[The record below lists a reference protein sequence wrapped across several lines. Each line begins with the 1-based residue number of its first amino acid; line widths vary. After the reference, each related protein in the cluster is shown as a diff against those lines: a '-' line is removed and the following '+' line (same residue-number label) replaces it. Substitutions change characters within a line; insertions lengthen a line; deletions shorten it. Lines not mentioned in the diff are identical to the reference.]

1 MENKEIEKNVKL
13 FIKFLNNPNL
23 STLNAEEKKAILE
36 VNNLC
41 KTDSEF
47 NEMVNKLKGSFSDE
61 SRMNIL
67 NDYLNQKE
75 LKEAKSNEEVI
86 SKTFGVDINDIE
98 HKYLNSGKEIFS
110 FYDSKI
116 GRKRLLENPSDGTL
130 VEFLKEEQNNNEDF
144 QSDDYKANSTA
155 ILNEKLKEKNIELK
169 MIYIGDLN
177 DHQKEIDNLEEK
189 KKKCLEEILK
199 NKEKLGVVYVNLKD
213 IVALDKDGK
222 IIEGAYNDEKQKAEV
237 QSPKEANYKA
247 QEISNESKNA
257 IWNEFEEKRENGL
270 EVYELLDDNGNFMG
284 YYEPYSETNPEPVK
298 TARYTANINW
308 EIPAGKY
315 SYGENQYTLSSGSK
329 IQVSISQSQTGTSY
343 LTFQNRTSNSSL
355 RFTNTKV
362 TNGWK
367 GTVVLGNISS
377 AVYSFGIE
385 NASSVTITYT
395 GSYSL

>member
-61 SRMNIL
+61 TRMNIL

-75 LKEAKSNEEVI
+75 LKKAKSNEEVI

-144 QSDDYKANSTA
+144 QSNDYKANSTA

-189 KKKCLEEILK
+189 KKICLDEILK
-199 NKEKLGVVYVNLKD
+199 NKEKLGVVYVNLED

-247 QEISNESKNA
+247 QEISNENNDVSSNENNGESYVTDNTSVNEF
-257 IWNEFEEKRENGL
+257 NEFEDIPDIINAEGIDPAMREEVAANLKKYYKNPDAMLALAPL
-270 EVYELLDDNGNFMG
+270 ERE
-284 YYEPYSETNPEPVK
+284 YYEKLVGILSEKIELKKENKQVMTLKNPDNK
-298 TARYTANINW
+298 WGFSNIVL
-308 EIPAGKY
+308 
-315 SYGENQYTLSSGSK
+315 LS
-329 IQVSISQSQTGTSY
+329 IIAIA
-343 LTFQNRTSNSSL
+343 LAI
-355 RFTNTKV
+355 
-362 TNGWK
+362 
-367 GTVVLGNISS
+367 VVLIM
-377 AVYSFGIE
+377 I
-385 NASSVTITYT
+385 
-395 GSYSL
+395 L

>member
-23 STLNAEEKKAILE
+23 SMLNTEEKRAILE

-41 KTDSEF
+41 KTDPEF
-47 NEMVNKLKGSFSDE
+47 NEMVNKLKGSFGDE
-61 SRMNIL
+61 TRMNIL

-144 QSDDYKANSTA
+144 QSNDYKANSTA

-189 KKKCLEEILK
+189 KKKCLDEILK
-199 NKEKLGVVYVNLKD
+199 NKEKLGVVYVNLED

-222 IIEGAYNDEKQKAEV
+222 IIEGAYNEEKQKAEV

-247 QEISNESKNA
+247 QEISNENNDVSFNENNVESYVNDNTNVNEF
-257 IWNEFEEKRENGL
+257 NEFEDIPDIINAEGIDPAMRKEVAANLKKYYKNPDAMLSLAPLERE
-270 EVYELLDDNGNFMG
+270 
-284 YYEPYSETNPEPVK
+284 YYEKLVGILSEKIELKKENKQVMTLKNPDNK
-298 TARYTANINW
+298 CGFSNIVL
-308 EIPAGKY
+308 
-315 SYGENQYTLSSGSK
+315 LS
-329 IQVSISQSQTGTSY
+329 IIAIA
-343 LTFQNRTSNSSL
+343 LAI
-355 RFTNTKV
+355 
-362 TNGWK
+362 
-367 GTVVLGNISS
+367 VVLIM
-377 AVYSFGIE
+377 I
-385 NASSVTITYT
+385 
-395 GSYSL
+395 L

>member
-1 MENKEIEKNVKL
+1 MENKKIEKNVKL
-13 FIKFLNNPNL
+13 FIKFLNNLNL

-67 NDYLNQKE
+67 NDYLNQKK

-130 VEFLKEEQNNNEDF
+130 VEFLKEEQNNNADF
-144 QSDDYKANSTA
+144 QSNDYKANSTA

-169 MIYIGDLN
+169 MVYIGDLN

-189 KKKCLEEILK
+189 KKKCLDEILK
-199 NKEKLGVVYVNLKD
+199 NKEKLGVVYVNLED

-247 QEISNESKNA
+247 QEISNENNDVSSNENNGESYVTDNTSVNEF
-257 IWNEFEEKRENGL
+257 NEFEDIPDIINAEGIDPAMREEVAANLKKYYKNPDAMLALAPL
-270 EVYELLDDNGNFMG
+270 ERE
-284 YYEPYSETNPEPVK
+284 YYEKLVGILSEKIELKKENKQVMTLKNPDNK
-298 TARYTANINW
+298 WGFSNIVL
-308 EIPAGKY
+308 
-315 SYGENQYTLSSGSK
+315 LS
-329 IQVSISQSQTGTSY
+329 IIAIA
-343 LTFQNRTSNSSL
+343 LAI
-355 RFTNTKV
+355 
-362 TNGWK
+362 
-367 GTVVLGNISS
+367 VVLIM
-377 AVYSFGIE
+377 I
-385 NASSVTITYT
+385 
-395 GSYSL
+395 L

>member
-1 MENKEIEKNVKL
+1 MENKEIEKNIKL

-23 STLNAEEKKAILE
+23 STLNAEEKRAILE

-41 KTDSEF
+41 KTDPEF

-67 NDYLNQKE
+67 NDYLDQKE
-75 LKEAKSNEEVI
+75 LKEAKTNEEVI

-110 FYDSKI
+110 FYDPKI

-144 QSDDYKANSTA
+144 QSNDYKANSTA

-189 KKKCLEEILK
+189 KKKCLDEILK
-199 NKEKLGVVYVNLKD
+199 NKEKLGVVYVNLED

-237 QSPKEANYKA
+237 QSPKGANYRA
-247 QEISNESKNA
+247 QEISNENSNVSSNENNGDSYA
-257 IWNEFEEKRENGL
+257 TDNTSVNEFNEFEDIPDIINAEGIEPARREEVAENLKKYYKNPDAMLSLAPL
-270 EVYELLDDNGNFMG
+270 ERE
-284 YYEPYSETNPEPVK
+284 YYEKLVGILSEKIELKKENKQVMILKNPDNK
-298 TARYTANINW
+298 WGFSNIVL
-308 EIPAGKY
+308 
-315 SYGENQYTLSSGSK
+315 LS
-329 IQVSISQSQTGTSY
+329 IIAIA
-343 LTFQNRTSNSSL
+343 LAI
-355 RFTNTKV
+355 
-362 TNGWK
+362 
-367 GTVVLGNISS
+367 VVLIM
-377 AVYSFGIE
+377 I
-385 NASSVTITYT
+385 
-395 GSYSL
+395 L

>member
-23 STLNAEEKKAILE
+23 SMLNTEEKEAILE

-41 KTDSEF
+41 KTDPEF

-61 SRMNIL
+61 TRMNIL

-189 KKKCLEEILK
+189 RKKCLEEILK
-199 NKEKLGVVYVNLKD
+199 NKEKLGVVYVNLED

-247 QEISNESKNA
+247 QEISNENNDVSSNENNGESYA
-257 IWNEFEEKRENGL
+257 TDNTSVNEFNEFEDIPDIINAEGIEPAKREEVAENLKKYYKNPDAMLSLAPL
-270 EVYELLDDNGNFMG
+270 ERE
-284 YYEPYSETNPEPVK
+284 YYEKLVGILSEKIELKKENKQVMTLKNPYNKWGFS
-298 TARYTANINW
+298 NIVL
-308 EIPAGKY
+308 
-315 SYGENQYTLSSGSK
+315 LS
-329 IQVSISQSQTGTSY
+329 IIAIVLAI
-343 LTFQNRTSNSSL
+343 
-355 RFTNTKV
+355 
-362 TNGWK
+362 
-367 GTVVLGNISS
+367 VVLIMI
-377 AVYSFGIE
+377 F
-385 NASSVTITYT
+385 
-395 GSYSL
+395 

>member
-1 MENKEIEKNVKL
+1 MENKEIEKNIKL

-23 STLNAEEKKAILE
+23 STLNAEEKRAILE

-41 KTDSEF
+41 KTDPEF

-67 NDYLNQKE
+67 NDYLDQKE
-75 LKEAKSNEEVI
+75 LKEAKTNEEVI

-110 FYDSKI
+110 FYDPKI

-144 QSDDYKANSTA
+144 QSNDYKANSTA

-189 KKKCLEEILK
+189 KKKCLDEILK
-199 NKEKLGVVYVNLKD
+199 NKEKLGVVYVNLED
-213 IVALDKDGK
+213 IVELDKDGK

-237 QSPKEANYKA
+237 QSPKGANYRA
-247 QEISNESKNA
+247 QEISNENSNVSSNENNGDSYA
-257 IWNEFEEKRENGL
+257 TDNTNVNEFNEFEDIPDIISAEGIDPAMREEVAANLKKYYKNPDAMLALAPL
-270 EVYELLDDNGNFMG
+270 ERE
-284 YYEPYSETNPEPVK
+284 YYEKLVGILSEKIELKKENKQVMTLKNPDNK
-298 TARYTANINW
+298 WGFSNIVL
-308 EIPAGKY
+308 
-315 SYGENQYTLSSGSK
+315 LS
-329 IQVSISQSQTGTSY
+329 IIAIA
-343 LTFQNRTSNSSL
+343 LAI
-355 RFTNTKV
+355 
-362 TNGWK
+362 
-367 GTVVLGNISS
+367 VVLIMI
-377 AVYSFGIE
+377 F
-385 NASSVTITYT
+385 
-395 GSYSL
+395 

>member
-47 NEMVNKLKGSFSDE
+47 NEMVNKLKGSFGDE
-61 SRMNIL
+61 TRINIL
-67 NDYLNQKE
+67 NDYLNQKK

-110 FYDSKI
+110 FYDFKI

-144 QSDDYKANSTA
+144 QSNDYKANSTA

-189 KKKCLEEILK
+189 KKKCLDEILK
-199 NKEKLGVVYVNLKD
+199 NKEKLGVVYVNLED

-237 QSPKEANYKA
+237 QSPKGANYRA
-247 QEISNESKNA
+247 QEISNENSNVSSNENNGDSYA
-257 IWNEFEEKRENGL
+257 TDNTNVNEFNEFEDIPDIISAEGIDPAMREEVAANLKKYYKNPDAMLALAPL
-270 EVYELLDDNGNFMG
+270 ERE
-284 YYEPYSETNPEPVK
+284 YYEKLVGILSEKIELKKENKQVMTLKNPDNK
-298 TARYTANINW
+298 WGFSNIVL
-308 EIPAGKY
+308 
-315 SYGENQYTLSSGSK
+315 LS
-329 IQVSISQSQTGTSY
+329 IIAIA
-343 LTFQNRTSNSSL
+343 LAI
-355 RFTNTKV
+355 
-362 TNGWK
+362 
-367 GTVVLGNISS
+367 VVLIMI
-377 AVYSFGIE
+377 F
-385 NASSVTITYT
+385 
-395 GSYSL
+395 

>member
-47 NEMVNKLKGSFSDE
+47 NEMVNKLKGSFGDE
-61 SRMNIL
+61 TRINIL
-67 NDYLNQKE
+67 NDYLNQKK

-116 GRKRLLENPSDGTL
+116 GRKRLLENPSDVTL

-144 QSDDYKANSTA
+144 QSNDYKANSTA

-169 MIYIGDLN
+169 MVYIGDLN

-189 KKKCLEEILK
+189 KKKCLDEILK
-199 NKEKLGVVYVNLKD
+199 NKEKLGVVYVNLED

-247 QEISNESKNA
+247 QEISNENNDVSSNENNGESYFTDNTSVNEF
-257 IWNEFEEKRENGL
+257 NEFEDIPDIINAEGIDPAMRKEVAANLKKYYKNPDAMLALAPLERE
-270 EVYELLDDNGNFMG
+270 
-284 YYEPYSETNPEPVK
+284 YYEKLVGILSEKIELKKENKQVMTLKNPDNK
-298 TARYTANINW
+298 WGFSNIVL
-308 EIPAGKY
+308 
-315 SYGENQYTLSSGSK
+315 LS
-329 IQVSISQSQTGTSY
+329 IIAIA
-343 LTFQNRTSNSSL
+343 LAI
-355 RFTNTKV
+355 
-362 TNGWK
+362 
-367 GTVVLGNISS
+367 VVLIM
-377 AVYSFGIE
+377 I
-385 NASSVTITYT
+385 
-395 GSYSL
+395 L

>member
-23 STLNAEEKKAILE
+23 SMLNTEEKEAILE

-41 KTDSEF
+41 KTDPEF

-61 SRMNIL
+61 TRMNIL

-75 LKEAKSNEEVI
+75 LKKAKSNEEVI

-144 QSDDYKANSTA
+144 QSNDYKANSTA

-169 MIYIGDLN
+169 MVYIGDLN

-189 KKKCLEEILK
+189 KKKCLDEILK
-199 NKEKLGVVYVNLKD
+199 NKERLGVVYVNLED

-237 QSPKEANYKA
+237 QIPKEANYKA
-247 QEISNESKNA
+247 QEISNENNDVSSNENNGESYVTDNTSVNEF
-257 IWNEFEEKRENGL
+257 NEFEDIPDIINAEGIDPAMRKEVAENLKKYYKNPDAMLALAPLERE
-270 EVYELLDDNGNFMG
+270 
-284 YYEPYSETNPEPVK
+284 YYEKLVGILSEKIELKKENKQVMTLKNPDNK
-298 TARYTANINW
+298 WGFSNIVL
-308 EIPAGKY
+308 
-315 SYGENQYTLSSGSK
+315 LS
-329 IQVSISQSQTGTSY
+329 IIAIA
-343 LTFQNRTSNSSL
+343 LAI
-355 RFTNTKV
+355 
-362 TNGWK
+362 
-367 GTVVLGNISS
+367 VVLIM
-377 AVYSFGIE
+377 I
-385 NASSVTITYT
+385 
-395 GSYSL
+395 L

>member
-1 MENKEIEKNVKL
+1 MENKEIEKNIKL

-23 STLNAEEKKAILE
+23 STLNAEEKRAILE

-41 KTDSEF
+41 KTDPEF
-47 NEMVNKLKGSFSDE
+47 NEMVNKLKSSFSDE

-67 NDYLNQKE
+67 NDYLDQKE
-75 LKEAKSNEEVI
+75 LKEAKTNEEVI

-110 FYDSKI
+110 FYDPKI

-144 QSDDYKANSTA
+144 QSNDYKANSTA

-189 KKKCLEEILK
+189 KKKCLDEILK
-199 NKEKLGVVYVNLKD
+199 NKEKLGVVYVNLED

-237 QSPKEANYKA
+237 QSPKGANYRA
-247 QEISNESKNA
+247 QEISNENSNVSSNENNGDSYA
-257 IWNEFEEKRENGL
+257 TDNTNVNEFNEFEDIPDIISAEGIDPAMREEVAANLKKYYKNPDAMLALAPL
-270 EVYELLDDNGNFMG
+270 ERE
-284 YYEPYSETNPEPVK
+284 YYEKLVGILSEKIELKKENKQVMTLKNPDNK
-298 TARYTANINW
+298 WGFSNIVL
-308 EIPAGKY
+308 
-315 SYGENQYTLSSGSK
+315 LS
-329 IQVSISQSQTGTSY
+329 IIAIA
-343 LTFQNRTSNSSL
+343 LAI
-355 RFTNTKV
+355 
-362 TNGWK
+362 
-367 GTVVLGNISS
+367 VVLIMI
-377 AVYSFGIE
+377 F
-385 NASSVTITYT
+385 
-395 GSYSL
+395 

>member
-23 STLNAEEKKAILE
+23 SMLNTEEKRAILE
-36 VNNLC
+36 VNSLC
-41 KTDSEF
+41 KTDPEF

-61 SRMNIL
+61 TRMNIL

-75 LKEAKSNEEVI
+75 LKEAKSNEEAI

-110 FYDSKI
+110 FYDPKI
-116 GRKRLLENPSDGTL
+116 GRKRLLENPSEGTL

-144 QSDDYKANSTA
+144 QSNDYKANSTA

-189 KKKCLEEILK
+189 KKKCLDEILK
-199 NKEKLGVVYVNLKD
+199 NKEKLGVVYVNLED

-237 QSPKEANYKA
+237 QSPKGANYRA
-247 QEISNESKNA
+247 QEISNENSNVSSNENNGDLYA
-257 IWNEFEEKRENGL
+257 TDNTSVNEFNEFEDIPDIINAEGIEPARREEVAENLKKYYKNPDAMLALAPL
-270 EVYELLDDNGNFMG
+270 ERE
-284 YYEPYSETNPEPVK
+284 YYEKLVGILSEKIELKKENKQVMTLKNTENK
-298 TARYTANINW
+298 WGFSNIVL
-308 EIPAGKY
+308 
-315 SYGENQYTLSSGSK
+315 LS
-329 IQVSISQSQTGTSY
+329 IIAIVLAI
-343 LTFQNRTSNSSL
+343 
-355 RFTNTKV
+355 
-362 TNGWK
+362 
-367 GTVVLGNISS
+367 VVLIMI
-377 AVYSFGIE
+377 F
-385 NASSVTITYT
+385 
-395 GSYSL
+395 

>member
-1 MENKEIEKNVKL
+1 MENKEIEKNIKL

-23 STLNAEEKKAILE
+23 STLNAEEKRAILE

-41 KTDSEF
+41 KTDPEF

-67 NDYLNQKE
+67 NDYLDQKE
-75 LKEAKSNEEVI
+75 LKEAKTNEEVI

-144 QSDDYKANSTA
+144 QSNDYKANSTA

-189 KKKCLEEILK
+189 KKKCLDEILK
-199 NKEKLGVVYVNLKD
+199 NKEKLGVVYVNLED

-237 QSPKEANYKA
+237 QSPKGANYRA
-247 QEISNESKNA
+247 QEISNENSNVSSNENNGDSYA
-257 IWNEFEEKRENGL
+257 TDNTNVNEFNEFEDIPDIISAEGIDPAMREEVAANLKKYYKNPDAMLALAPL
-270 EVYELLDDNGNFMG
+270 ERE
-284 YYEPYSETNPEPVK
+284 YYEKLVGILSEKIELKKENKQVMTLKNPDNK
-298 TARYTANINW
+298 WGFSNIVL
-308 EIPAGKY
+308 
-315 SYGENQYTLSSGSK
+315 LS
-329 IQVSISQSQTGTSY
+329 IIAIA
-343 LTFQNRTSNSSL
+343 LAI
-355 RFTNTKV
+355 
-362 TNGWK
+362 
-367 GTVVLGNISS
+367 VVLIMI
-377 AVYSFGIE
+377 F
-385 NASSVTITYT
+385 
-395 GSYSL
+395 

>member
-23 STLNAEEKKAILE
+23 NMLNVEEKKAILE

-67 NDYLNQKE
+67 NDYLNQKK

-130 VEFLKEEQNNNEDF
+130 VEFLKEEQNNNADF
-144 QSDDYKANSTA
+144 QSNDYKANSTA

-169 MIYIGDLN
+169 MVYIGDLN

-189 KKKCLEEILK
+189 KKKCLDEILK
-199 NKEKLGVVYVNLKD
+199 NKEKLGVVYVNLED

-247 QEISNESKNA
+247 QEISNENNDVSSNENNGESYVTDNTSVNEF
-257 IWNEFEEKRENGL
+257 NEFEDIPDIINAEGIDPAMREEVAANLKKYYKNPDAMLALAPL
-270 EVYELLDDNGNFMG
+270 ERE
-284 YYEPYSETNPEPVK
+284 YYEKLVGILSEKIELKKENKQVMILKNPDNNWGFS
-298 TARYTANINW
+298 NIVL
-308 EIPAGKY
+308 
-315 SYGENQYTLSSGSK
+315 LS
-329 IQVSISQSQTGTSY
+329 IIAIA
-343 LTFQNRTSNSSL
+343 LAI
-355 RFTNTKV
+355 
-362 TNGWK
+362 
-367 GTVVLGNISS
+367 VVLIM
-377 AVYSFGIE
+377 I
-385 NASSVTITYT
+385 
-395 GSYSL
+395 L

>member
-1 MENKEIEKNVKL
+1 MENKEIEKNIKL

-23 STLNAEEKKAILE
+23 STLNAEEKRAILE

-41 KTDSEF
+41 KTDPEF

-61 SRMNIL
+61 TRMNML

-110 FYDSKI
+110 FYDPKI

-144 QSDDYKANSTA
+144 QSNDYKANSTA

-189 KKKCLEEILK
+189 KKKCLDEILK
-199 NKEKLGVVYVNLKD
+199 NKEKLGVVYVNLED

-237 QSPKEANYKA
+237 QSPKGANYRA
-247 QEISNESKNA
+247 QEISNENSNVSSNENNGDSYA
-257 IWNEFEEKRENGL
+257 TDNTNVNEFNEFEDIPDIISAEGIDPAMREEVAANLKKYYKNPDAMLALAPL
-270 EVYELLDDNGNFMG
+270 ERE
-284 YYEPYSETNPEPVK
+284 YYEKLVGILSEKIELKKENKQVMTLKNPDNK
-298 TARYTANINW
+298 WGFSNIVL
-308 EIPAGKY
+308 
-315 SYGENQYTLSSGSK
+315 LS
-329 IQVSISQSQTGTSY
+329 IIAIA
-343 LTFQNRTSNSSL
+343 LAI
-355 RFTNTKV
+355 
-362 TNGWK
+362 
-367 GTVVLGNISS
+367 VVLIMI
-377 AVYSFGIE
+377 F
-385 NASSVTITYT
+385 
-395 GSYSL
+395 

>member
-23 STLNAEEKKAILE
+23 SMLNTEEKEAILE

-41 KTDSEF
+41 KTDPEF

-61 SRMNIL
+61 TRMNML

-189 KKKCLEEILK
+189 KKKCLEKILK
-199 NKEKLGVVYVNLKD
+199 NKEKLGVVYVNLED

-237 QSPKEANYKA
+237 QSPKEANYRA
-247 QEISNESKNA
+247 QEISNENNDVSSNENNGESYVTDNTSVNEF
-257 IWNEFEEKRENGL
+257 NEFEDIPDIINAEGIDPAMREEVAENLKKYYKNPDAMLSLAPL
-270 EVYELLDDNGNFMG
+270 ERE
-284 YYEPYSETNPEPVK
+284 YYEKLVGILSEKIELKKENKQVMTLKNPYNKWGFS
-298 TARYTANINW
+298 NIVL
-308 EIPAGKY
+308 
-315 SYGENQYTLSSGSK
+315 LS
-329 IQVSISQSQTGTSY
+329 IIAIA
-343 LTFQNRTSNSSL
+343 LAI
-355 RFTNTKV
+355 
-362 TNGWK
+362 
-367 GTVVLGNISS
+367 VVLIM
-377 AVYSFGIE
+377 I
-385 NASSVTITYT
+385 
-395 GSYSL
+395 L

>member
-23 STLNAEEKKAILE
+23 NMLDAEEKKAILE

-61 SRMNIL
+61 TRMNIL

-75 LKEAKSNEEVI
+75 LREAKSNEEVI

-189 KKKCLEEILK
+189 KKKCLDEILK
-199 NKEKLGVVYVNLKD
+199 NKEKLGVVYVNLED

-237 QSPKEANYKA
+237 QSPKEANYRA
-247 QEISNESKNA
+247 QEISNENNNVSSNENNGESYA
-257 IWNEFEEKRENGL
+257 TDNTSVNEFNEFEDIPDIINAEGIEPAKREEVAENLKKYYKNPDAMLALAPL
-270 EVYELLDDNGNFMG
+270 ERE
-284 YYEPYSETNPEPVK
+284 YYEKLVGILSEKIELKKENKQVMTLKNPDNK
-298 TARYTANINW
+298 WGFSNIVL
-308 EIPAGKY
+308 
-315 SYGENQYTLSSGSK
+315 LS
-329 IQVSISQSQTGTSY
+329 IIAIA
-343 LTFQNRTSNSSL
+343 LAI
-355 RFTNTKV
+355 
-362 TNGWK
+362 
-367 GTVVLGNISS
+367 VVLIM
-377 AVYSFGIE
+377 I
-385 NASSVTITYT
+385 
-395 GSYSL
+395 L

>member
-23 STLNAEEKKAILE
+23 STLNAEEKRAILE

-41 KTDSEF
+41 KEDPEF

-61 SRMNIL
+61 TRMNIL

-75 LKEAKSNEEVI
+75 LKEAKSNEEAI

-144 QSDDYKANSTA
+144 QSNDYKANSTV

-169 MIYIGDLN
+169 MVYIGDLN

-189 KKKCLEEILK
+189 KKKCLDEILK
-199 NKEKLGVVYVNLKD
+199 NKEKLGVVYVNLED

-222 IIEGAYNDEKQKAEV
+222 IIEGTYNDEKQKAEV

-247 QEISNESKNA
+247 QEISNENNDVSFNENNVESYVTDNTNVNEF
-257 IWNEFEEKRENGL
+257 NEFEDIPDIINAEGIDPAMRKEVAANLKKYYKNPDAMLSLAPLERE
-270 EVYELLDDNGNFMG
+270 
-284 YYEPYSETNPEPVK
+284 YYEKLVGILSEKIELKKENKQVMTLKNPDNK
-298 TARYTANINW
+298 WGFSNIVL
-308 EIPAGKY
+308 
-315 SYGENQYTLSSGSK
+315 LS
-329 IQVSISQSQTGTSY
+329 IIAIA
-343 LTFQNRTSNSSL
+343 LAI
-355 RFTNTKV
+355 
-362 TNGWK
+362 
-367 GTVVLGNISS
+367 VVLIM
-377 AVYSFGIE
+377 I
-385 NASSVTITYT
+385 
-395 GSYSL
+395 L

>member
-23 STLNAEEKKAILE
+23 SMLNTEEKRAILE
-36 VNNLC
+36 VNSLC
-41 KTDSEF
+41 KTDPEF

-61 SRMNIL
+61 TRMNIL

-75 LKEAKSNEEVI
+75 LKEAKSNEEAI

-169 MIYIGDLN
+169 MVYIGDLN

-189 KKKCLEEILK
+189 KKKCLDEILK
-199 NKEKLGVVYVNLKD
+199 NKEKLGVVYVNLED

-237 QSPKEANYKA
+237 QSPKGANYRA
-247 QEISNESKNA
+247 QEISNENSNVSSNENNGDLYA
-257 IWNEFEEKRENGL
+257 TDNTSVNEFNEFEDIPDIINAEGIDPAMRKEVAANLKKYYKNPDAMLSLAPLERE
-270 EVYELLDDNGNFMG
+270 
-284 YYEPYSETNPEPVK
+284 YYEKLVGILSEKIELKKENKQVMTLKNPDNK
-298 TARYTANINW
+298 WGFSNIVL
-308 EIPAGKY
+308 
-315 SYGENQYTLSSGSK
+315 LS
-329 IQVSISQSQTGTSY
+329 IIAIA
-343 LTFQNRTSNSSL
+343 LAI
-355 RFTNTKV
+355 
-362 TNGWK
+362 
-367 GTVVLGNISS
+367 VVLIM
-377 AVYSFGIE
+377 I
-385 NASSVTITYT
+385 
-395 GSYSL
+395 L

>member
-1 MENKEIEKNVKL
+1 MENKKIEKNVKL

-23 STLNAEEKKAILE
+23 SMLNTEEKEAILE

-41 KTDSEF
+41 KTDPEF

-61 SRMNIL
+61 TRMNML

-144 QSDDYKANSTA
+144 QSNDYKANSTA

-169 MIYIGDLN
+169 MVYIGDLN

-189 KKKCLEEILK
+189 KKKCLDEILK
-199 NKEKLGVVYVNLKD
+199 NKEKLGVVYVNLED

-247 QEISNESKNA
+247 QEISNENNDVSSNENNGESYFTDNTSVNEF
-257 IWNEFEEKRENGL
+257 NEFEDIPDIINAEGIDPAMRKEVAENLKKYYKNPDAMLSLAPLERE
-270 EVYELLDDNGNFMG
+270 
-284 YYEPYSETNPEPVK
+284 YYEKLVGILSEKIELKKENKQVMTLKNPYNKWGFS
-298 TARYTANINW
+298 NIVL
-308 EIPAGKY
+308 
-315 SYGENQYTLSSGSK
+315 LS
-329 IQVSISQSQTGTSY
+329 IIAIVLAI
-343 LTFQNRTSNSSL
+343 
-355 RFTNTKV
+355 
-362 TNGWK
+362 
-367 GTVVLGNISS
+367 VVLIMI
-377 AVYSFGIE
+377 F
-385 NASSVTITYT
+385 
-395 GSYSL
+395 

>member
-1 MENKEIEKNVKL
+1 MENKEIEKNIKL

-23 STLNAEEKKAILE
+23 STLNAEEKRAILE

-41 KTDSEF
+41 KTDPEF

-110 FYDSKI
+110 FYDPKI

-144 QSDDYKANSTA
+144 QSNDYKANSTA

-169 MIYIGDLN
+169 MVYIGDLN

-189 KKKCLEEILK
+189 KKKCLDEILK
-199 NKEKLGVVYVNLKD
+199 NKEKLGVVYVNLED

-247 QEISNESKNA
+247 QEISNENNDVSFNENNVESYVNDNTNVNEF
-257 IWNEFEEKRENGL
+257 NEFEDIPDIINAEGIDPAMRKEVAANLKKYYKNPDEMLALEPLERE
-270 EVYELLDDNGNFMG
+270 
-284 YYEPYSETNPEPVK
+284 YYEKLVRILAEKIELK
-298 TARYTANINW
+298 
-308 EIPAGKY
+308 K
-315 SYGENQYTLSSGSK
+315 ENQKVMTLKNPDNKWGFSN
-329 IQVSISQSQTGTSY
+329 IVLLSIIAIA
-343 LTFQNRTSNSSL
+343 LAI
-355 RFTNTKV
+355 
-362 TNGWK
+362 
-367 GTVVLGNISS
+367 VVLIM
-377 AVYSFGIE
+377 I
-385 NASSVTITYT
+385 
-395 GSYSL
+395 L

>member
-23 STLNAEEKKAILE
+23 NMLDAEEKRAILE

-61 SRMNIL
+61 TRMNIL

-189 KKKCLEEILK
+189 KKKCLDEILK
-199 NKEKLGVVYVNLKD
+199 NKEKLGVVYVNLED

-237 QSPKEANYKA
+237 QSPKEANYRA
-247 QEISNESKNA
+247 QEISNENNNVSSNENNGESYA
-257 IWNEFEEKRENGL
+257 TDNTSVNEFNEFEDIPDIINAEGIEPAKREEVAENLKKYYKNPDAMLALAPL
-270 EVYELLDDNGNFMG
+270 ERE
-284 YYEPYSETNPEPVK
+284 YYEKLVGILSEKIELKKENKQVMTLKNPDNK
-298 TARYTANINW
+298 WGFSNIVL
-308 EIPAGKY
+308 
-315 SYGENQYTLSSGSK
+315 LS
-329 IQVSISQSQTGTSY
+329 IIAIA
-343 LTFQNRTSNSSL
+343 LAI
-355 RFTNTKV
+355 
-362 TNGWK
+362 
-367 GTVVLGNISS
+367 VVLIM
-377 AVYSFGIE
+377 I
-385 NASSVTITYT
+385 
-395 GSYSL
+395 L

>member
-23 STLNAEEKKAILE
+23 SMLNTEEKRAILE

-67 NDYLNQKE
+67 NDYLNQKK

-130 VEFLKEEQNNNEDF
+130 VEFLKEEQNNNADF
-144 QSDDYKANSTA
+144 QSNDYKANSTA

-189 KKKCLEEILK
+189 KKKCLDEILK
-199 NKEKLGVVYVNLKD
+199 NKEKLGVVYVNLED

-247 QEISNESKNA
+247 QEISNENNDVSSNENNGESYFTDNTSVNEF
-257 IWNEFEEKRENGL
+257 NEFEDIPDIINAEGIDPAMRKEVAANLKKYYKNPDAMLALAPLERE
-270 EVYELLDDNGNFMG
+270 
-284 YYEPYSETNPEPVK
+284 YYEKLVGILSEKIELKKENKQVMTLKNPDNK
-298 TARYTANINW
+298 WGFSNIVL
-308 EIPAGKY
+308 
-315 SYGENQYTLSSGSK
+315 LS
-329 IQVSISQSQTGTSY
+329 IIAIA
-343 LTFQNRTSNSSL
+343 LAI
-355 RFTNTKV
+355 
-362 TNGWK
+362 
-367 GTVVLGNISS
+367 VVLIM
-377 AVYSFGIE
+377 I
-385 NASSVTITYT
+385 
-395 GSYSL
+395 L

>member
-23 STLNAEEKKAILE
+23 SMLNTEEKRAILE

-41 KTDSEF
+41 KTDPEF
-47 NEMVNKLKGSFSDE
+47 NEMVNKLKGSFVDE
-61 SRMNIL
+61 TRMNIL

-144 QSDDYKANSTA
+144 QSDDYKANSTD

-199 NKEKLGVVYVNLKD
+199 NKEKLGVVYVNLED

-247 QEISNESKNA
+247 QEISNENNDVSSNENNGESYFTDNTSVNEF
-257 IWNEFEEKRENGL
+257 NEFEDIPDIINAEGIDPAMKEEVAANLKKYYKNPDAMLSLAPLERE
-270 EVYELLDDNGNFMG
+270 
-284 YYEPYSETNPEPVK
+284 YYEKLVGILSEKIELKKENKQVMTLKNPDNK
-298 TARYTANINW
+298 WGFSNIVL
-308 EIPAGKY
+308 
-315 SYGENQYTLSSGSK
+315 LS
-329 IQVSISQSQTGTSY
+329 IIAIA
-343 LTFQNRTSNSSL
+343 LAI
-355 RFTNTKV
+355 
-362 TNGWK
+362 
-367 GTVVLGNISS
+367 VVLIM
-377 AVYSFGIE
+377 I
-385 NASSVTITYT
+385 
-395 GSYSL
+395 L

>member
-1 MENKEIEKNVKL
+1 MENKEIEKNIKL

-23 STLNAEEKKAILE
+23 STLNAEEKRAILE

-41 KTDSEF
+41 KTDPEF

-67 NDYLNQKE
+67 NDYLDQKE
-75 LKEAKSNEEVI
+75 LKEAKTNEEVI

-110 FYDSKI
+110 FYDPKI

-189 KKKCLEEILK
+189 KKKCLDEILK
-199 NKEKLGVVYVNLKD
+199 NKEKLGVVYVNLED

-237 QSPKEANYKA
+237 QSPKGANYRA
-247 QEISNESKNA
+247 QEISNENSNVSSNENNGDSYA
-257 IWNEFEEKRENGL
+257 TDNTNVNEFNEFEDIPDIISAEGIDPAMREEVAANLKKYYKNPDAMLALAPL
-270 EVYELLDDNGNFMG
+270 ERE
-284 YYEPYSETNPEPVK
+284 YYEKLVGILSEKIELKKENKQVMTLKNPDNK
-298 TARYTANINW
+298 WGFSNIVL
-308 EIPAGKY
+308 
-315 SYGENQYTLSSGSK
+315 LS
-329 IQVSISQSQTGTSY
+329 IIAIA
-343 LTFQNRTSNSSL
+343 LAI
-355 RFTNTKV
+355 
-362 TNGWK
+362 
-367 GTVVLGNISS
+367 VVLIMI
-377 AVYSFGIE
+377 F
-385 NASSVTITYT
+385 
-395 GSYSL
+395 

>member
-23 STLNAEEKKAILE
+23 SMLNTEEKRAILE

-47 NEMVNKLKGSFSDE
+47 NEMVNKLKGSFGDE
-61 SRMNIL
+61 TRMNIL

-169 MIYIGDLN
+169 MVYIGDLN

-189 KKKCLEEILK
+189 KKKCLDEILK
-199 NKEKLGVVYVNLKD
+199 NKEKLGVVYVNLED

-237 QSPKEANYKA
+237 QSPKGANYRA
-247 QEISNESKNA
+247 QEISNENSNVSSNENNGDSYA
-257 IWNEFEEKRENGL
+257 TDNTNVNEFNEFEDIPDIISAEGIDPAMREEVAANLKKYYKNPDAMLALAPL
-270 EVYELLDDNGNFMG
+270 ERE
-284 YYEPYSETNPEPVK
+284 YYEKLVGILSEKIELKKENKQVMTLKNPDNK
-298 TARYTANINW
+298 WGFSNIVL
-308 EIPAGKY
+308 
-315 SYGENQYTLSSGSK
+315 LS
-329 IQVSISQSQTGTSY
+329 IIAIA
-343 LTFQNRTSNSSL
+343 LAI
-355 RFTNTKV
+355 
-362 TNGWK
+362 
-367 GTVVLGNISS
+367 VVLIMI
-377 AVYSFGIE
+377 F
-385 NASSVTITYT
+385 
-395 GSYSL
+395 

>member
-1 MENKEIEKNVKL
+1 MENKEIEKNIKL

-23 STLNAEEKKAILE
+23 STLNAEEKRAILE

-41 KTDSEF
+41 KTDPEF

-67 NDYLNQKE
+67 NDYLDQKE
-75 LKEAKSNEEVI
+75 LKEAKTNEEVI
-86 SKTFGVDINDIE
+86 GKTFGVDINDIE

-189 KKKCLEEILK
+189 KKKCLDEILK
-199 NKEKLGVVYVNLKD
+199 NKEKLGVVYVNLED
-213 IVALDKDGK
+213 IVAIDKDGK

-237 QSPKEANYKA
+237 QSPKGANYRA
-247 QEISNESKNA
+247 QEISNENSNVSSNENNGDSYA
-257 IWNEFEEKRENGL
+257 TDNTNVNEFNEFEDIPDIISAEGIDPAMREEVAANLKKYYKNPDAMRALAPL
-270 EVYELLDDNGNFMG
+270 ERE
-284 YYEPYSETNPEPVK
+284 YYEKLVGILSEKIELKKENKQVMTLKNPYNKWGFS
-298 TARYTANINW
+298 NIVL
-308 EIPAGKY
+308 
-315 SYGENQYTLSSGSK
+315 LS
-329 IQVSISQSQTGTSY
+329 IIAIVLAI
-343 LTFQNRTSNSSL
+343 
-355 RFTNTKV
+355 
-362 TNGWK
+362 
-367 GTVVLGNISS
+367 VVLIMI
-377 AVYSFGIE
+377 F
-385 NASSVTITYT
+385 
-395 GSYSL
+395 

>member
-61 SRMNIL
+61 TRMNIL

-75 LKEAKSNEEVI
+75 LKKAKSNEEVI

-144 QSDDYKANSTA
+144 QSNDYKANSTA

-189 KKKCLEEILK
+189 KKICLDEILK
-199 NKEKLGVVYVNLKD
+199 NKEKLGVVYVNLED

-237 QSPKEANYKA
+237 QSPKEANYRA
-247 QEISNESKNA
+247 QEISNENNNVSSNENNGESYVTDNTSVNEF
-257 IWNEFEEKRENGL
+257 NEFEDIPDIINAEGIDPAMREEVAANLKKYYKNPDAMLALAPL
-270 EVYELLDDNGNFMG
+270 ERE
-284 YYEPYSETNPEPVK
+284 YYEKLVGILSEKIELKKENKQVMTLKNPDNK
-298 TARYTANINW
+298 WGFSNIVL
-308 EIPAGKY
+308 
-315 SYGENQYTLSSGSK
+315 LS
-329 IQVSISQSQTGTSY
+329 IIAIA
-343 LTFQNRTSNSSL
+343 LAI
-355 RFTNTKV
+355 
-362 TNGWK
+362 
-367 GTVVLGNISS
+367 VVLIM
-377 AVYSFGIE
+377 I
-385 NASSVTITYT
+385 
-395 GSYSL
+395 L

>member
-1 MENKEIEKNVKL
+1 MENKEIEKNIKL

-23 STLNAEEKKAILE
+23 STLNAEEKRAILE

-41 KTDSEF
+41 KTDPEF

-67 NDYLNQKE
+67 NDYLDQKE
-75 LKEAKSNEEVI
+75 LKEAKTNEEVI

-110 FYDSKI
+110 FYDPKI

-144 QSDDYKANSTA
+144 QSNDYKANSTA

-189 KKKCLEEILK
+189 KKKCLDEILK
-199 NKEKLGVVYVNLKD
+199 NKEKLGVVYVNLED

-237 QSPKEANYKA
+237 QSPKGANYRV
-247 QEISNESKNA
+247 QEISNENSNVSSNENNGDSYA
-257 IWNEFEEKRENGL
+257 TDNTNVNEFNEFEDIPDIISAEGIDPAMREEVAANLKKYYKNPDAMLALAPL
-270 EVYELLDDNGNFMG
+270 ERE
-284 YYEPYSETNPEPVK
+284 YYEKLVGILSEKIELKKENKQVMTLKNPDNK
-298 TARYTANINW
+298 WGFSNIVL
-308 EIPAGKY
+308 
-315 SYGENQYTLSSGSK
+315 LS
-329 IQVSISQSQTGTSY
+329 IIAIA
-343 LTFQNRTSNSSL
+343 LAI
-355 RFTNTKV
+355 
-362 TNGWK
+362 
-367 GTVVLGNISS
+367 VVLIMI
-377 AVYSFGIE
+377 F
-385 NASSVTITYT
+385 
-395 GSYSL
+395 

>member
-1 MENKEIEKNVKL
+1 MENKEIEKNIKL

-23 STLNAEEKKAILE
+23 STLNAEEKRAILE

-41 KTDSEF
+41 KTDPEF

-67 NDYLNQKE
+67 NDYLDQKE
-75 LKEAKSNEEVI
+75 LKEAKTNEEVI

-110 FYDSKI
+110 FYDPKI

-144 QSDDYKANSTA
+144 QSNDYKANSTA

-189 KKKCLEEILK
+189 KKKCLDEILK
-199 NKEKLGVVYVNLKD
+199 NKEKLGVVYVNLED

-237 QSPKEANYKA
+237 QSPKGANYRA
-247 QEISNESKNA
+247 QEISNENSNVSSNENNGDSYA
-257 IWNEFEEKRENGL
+257 TDNTNVNEFNEFEDIPDIINAEGIDPAMRKEVAANLKKYYKNPDAMLSLAPLERE
-270 EVYELLDDNGNFMG
+270 
-284 YYEPYSETNPEPVK
+284 YYEKLVGILSEKIELKKENKQVMTLKNPDNK
-298 TARYTANINW
+298 CGFSNIVL
-308 EIPAGKY
+308 
-315 SYGENQYTLSSGSK
+315 LS
-329 IQVSISQSQTGTSY
+329 IIAIA
-343 LTFQNRTSNSSL
+343 LAI
-355 RFTNTKV
+355 
-362 TNGWK
+362 
-367 GTVVLGNISS
+367 VVLIM
-377 AVYSFGIE
+377 I
-385 NASSVTITYT
+385 
-395 GSYSL
+395 L

>member
-1 MENKEIEKNVKL
+1 MENKEIEKNIKL

-23 STLNAEEKKAILE
+23 STLNAEEKRAILE

-41 KTDSEF
+41 KTDPEF

-67 NDYLNQKE
+67 NDYLDQKE
-75 LKEAKSNEEVI
+75 LKEAKTNEEVI

-110 FYDSKI
+110 FYDPKI

-130 VEFLKEEQNNNEDF
+130 VEFLKEEQNNIEDF
-144 QSDDYKANSTA
+144 QSNDYKANSTA

-189 KKKCLEEILK
+189 KKKCLDEILK
-199 NKEKLGVVYVNLKD
+199 NKEKLGVVYVNLED

-237 QSPKEANYKA
+237 QSPKGANYRA
-247 QEISNESKNA
+247 QEISNENSNVSSNENNGDSYA
-257 IWNEFEEKRENGL
+257 TDNTNVNEFNEFEDIPDIISAEGIDPAMREEVAANLKKYYKNPDAMLALAPL
-270 EVYELLDDNGNFMG
+270 ERE
-284 YYEPYSETNPEPVK
+284 YYEKLVGILSEKIELKKENKQVMTLKNPDNK
-298 TARYTANINW
+298 WGFSNIVL
-308 EIPAGKY
+308 
-315 SYGENQYTLSSGSK
+315 LS
-329 IQVSISQSQTGTSY
+329 IIAIA
-343 LTFQNRTSNSSL
+343 LAI
-355 RFTNTKV
+355 
-362 TNGWK
+362 
-367 GTVVLGNISS
+367 VVLIMI
-377 AVYSFGIE
+377 F
-385 NASSVTITYT
+385 
-395 GSYSL
+395 

>member
-23 STLNAEEKKAILE
+23 STLNAEEKRAILE

-41 KTDSEF
+41 KEDPEF

-61 SRMNIL
+61 TRMNIL

-75 LKEAKSNEEVI
+75 LKEAKSNEEAI

-144 QSDDYKANSTA
+144 QSNDYKANSTA

-169 MIYIGDLN
+169 MVYIGDLN

-189 KKKCLEEILK
+189 KKKCLDEILK
-199 NKEKLGVVYVNLKD
+199 NKEKLGVVYVNLED

-222 IIEGAYNDEKQKAEV
+222 IIEGAYNEEKQKAEV

-247 QEISNESKNA
+247 QEISNENNDVSSNENNGESYA
-257 IWNEFEEKRENGL
+257 TDNTSVNEFNEFEDIPDIINAEGIDPAMRKEVAANLKKYYKNPDAMLSLAPLERE
-270 EVYELLDDNGNFMG
+270 
-284 YYEPYSETNPEPVK
+284 YYEKLVGILSEKIELKKENKQVMTLKNPYNKWGFS
-298 TARYTANINW
+298 NIVL
-308 EIPAGKY
+308 
-315 SYGENQYTLSSGSK
+315 LS
-329 IQVSISQSQTGTSY
+329 IIAIVLAI
-343 LTFQNRTSNSSL
+343 
-355 RFTNTKV
+355 
-362 TNGWK
+362 
-367 GTVVLGNISS
+367 VVLIMIS
-377 AVYSFGIE
+377 
-385 NASSVTITYT
+385 
-395 GSYSL
+395 

>member
-23 STLNAEEKKAILE
+23 NMLNVEEKKAILE

-67 NDYLNQKE
+67 NDYLNQKK

-130 VEFLKEEQNNNEDF
+130 VEFLKEEQNNNADF
-144 QSDDYKANSTA
+144 QSNDYKANSTA

-169 MIYIGDLN
+169 MVYIGDLN

-189 KKKCLEEILK
+189 KKKCLDEILK
-199 NKEKLGVVYVNLKD
+199 NKEKLGVVYVNLED

-247 QEISNESKNA
+247 QEISNENNDVSSNENNGESYVTDNTSVNEF
-257 IWNEFEEKRENGL
+257 NEFEDIPDIINAEGIDPAMREEVAANLKKYYKNPDAMLALAPL
-270 EVYELLDDNGNFMG
+270 ERE
-284 YYEPYSETNPEPVK
+284 YYEKLVGILSEKIELKKENKQVMTLKNPDNK
-298 TARYTANINW
+298 WGFSNIVL
-308 EIPAGKY
+308 
-315 SYGENQYTLSSGSK
+315 LS
-329 IQVSISQSQTGTSY
+329 IIAIA
-343 LTFQNRTSNSSL
+343 LAI
-355 RFTNTKV
+355 
-362 TNGWK
+362 
-367 GTVVLGNISS
+367 VVLIM
-377 AVYSFGIE
+377 I
-385 NASSVTITYT
+385 
-395 GSYSL
+395 L

>member
-1 MENKEIEKNVKL
+1 MENKKIEKNVKL

-23 STLNAEEKKAILE
+23 NMLNVEEKKAILE

-86 SKTFGVDINDIE
+86 SKKFGVDINDIE

-144 QSDDYKANSTA
+144 QSNDYKANSTA

-169 MIYIGDLN
+169 MVYIGDLN

-189 KKKCLEEILK
+189 KKKCLDEILK
-199 NKEKLGVVYVNLKD
+199 NKEKLGVVYVNLED

-247 QEISNESKNA
+247 QEISNENNDVSSNENNGESYVTDNTSVNEF
-257 IWNEFEEKRENGL
+257 NEFEDIPDIINAEGIDPAMREEVAENLKKYYKNPDVMLALAPL
-270 EVYELLDDNGNFMG
+270 ERE
-284 YYEPYSETNPEPVK
+284 YYEKLVGILSEKIELKKENKQVMTLKNPDNK
-298 TARYTANINW
+298 WGFSNIVL
-308 EIPAGKY
+308 
-315 SYGENQYTLSSGSK
+315 LS
-329 IQVSISQSQTGTSY
+329 IIAIA
-343 LTFQNRTSNSSL
+343 LAI
-355 RFTNTKV
+355 
-362 TNGWK
+362 
-367 GTVVLGNISS
+367 VVLIM
-377 AVYSFGIE
+377 I
-385 NASSVTITYT
+385 
-395 GSYSL
+395 L

>member
-47 NEMVNKLKGSFSDE
+47 NEMVNKLKGSFGDE
-61 SRMNIL
+61 TRINIL
-67 NDYLNQKE
+67 NDYLNQKK
-75 LKEAKSNEEVI
+75 LKEAKSNEGVI

-144 QSDDYKANSTA
+144 QSNDYKANSTA

-169 MIYIGDLN
+169 MVYIGDLN

-189 KKKCLEEILK
+189 KKKCLDEILK
-199 NKEKLGVVYVNLKD
+199 NKEKLGVVYVNLED

-247 QEISNESKNA
+247 QEISNENNDVSSNENNGESYVTDNTSVNEF
-257 IWNEFEEKRENGL
+257 NEFEDIPDIINAEGIDPAMREEVAANLKKYYKNPDAMLALAPL
-270 EVYELLDDNGNFMG
+270 ERE
-284 YYEPYSETNPEPVK
+284 YYEKLVGILSEKIELKKENKQVMTLKNPDNK
-298 TARYTANINW
+298 WGFSNIVL
-308 EIPAGKY
+308 
-315 SYGENQYTLSSGSK
+315 LS
-329 IQVSISQSQTGTSY
+329 IIAIA
-343 LTFQNRTSNSSL
+343 LAI
-355 RFTNTKV
+355 
-362 TNGWK
+362 
-367 GTVVLGNISS
+367 VVLIM
-377 AVYSFGIE
+377 I
-385 NASSVTITYT
+385 
-395 GSYSL
+395 L